1 MNHLELE
8 SEHTT
13 PTRGRNRACLFL
25 FIGNEDNKKIGSL
38 SFCYSITAQL
48 LAKQVYILLT
58 TNKYPENNHENSTEH
73 YHTEGN
79 HPN

>member
-25 FIGNEDNKKIGSL
+25 FIGNEDIKNIRSL
-38 SFCYSITAQL
+38 KFCYSITTQL
-48 LAKQVYILLT
+48 LAKEVYILLT
-58 TNKYPENNHENSTEH
+58 TNKYLENENSTKY
-73 YHTEGN
+73 YHI
-79 HPN
+79 